1 MNSNAK
7 SFLSKL
13 KDINDSNTVDV
24 KLLSSGKTATFK
36 LASVSQQKE
45 LIRTAFDGVD
55 GVITRSNAINKLVE
69 DNLVGEAEILIVD
82 KPAILVALRK
92 ASIGSDIKV
101 EDKVYSL
108 DNIPTIKKSE
118 VKLTDTIEHDGITVE
133 LKVPNLTVDTEINK
147 KLATEFG
154 KLQEIEEKIK
164 QSIDIVVSYE
174 SAKYIDSISVEDEKI
189 VFEDLS
195 VFERNE
201 IVNNLPL
208 SIGNKIVDFIGEVK
222 AVADKALTVD
232 KEVVIEIDASF
243 LSAD

>member
-13 KDINDSNTVDV
+13 KDINESNTVNV

-45 LIRTAFDGVD
+45 LLRTAFDGVD

-118 VKLTDTIEHDGITVE
+118 VKLAETVEHDGITVN
-133 LKVPNLTVDTEINK
+133 LKVPNLTTDTEINK

-154 KLQEIEEKIK
+154 KLQAFEEKIK

-174 SAKYIDSISVEDEKI
+174 SAKYIDSISVEDEEI

-195 VFERNE
+195 VYERNE

-208 SIGNKIVDFIGEVK
+208 TLSNKIVDFIGEVK
-222 AVADKALTVD
+222 AVTDKALTVD
-232 KEVVIEIDASF
+232 EEVVIEIDASF

>member
-13 KDINDSNTVDV
+13 KDINESNTVNV
-24 KLLSSGKTATFK
+24 KLLSSGKTASFK

-45 LIRTAFDGVD
+45 LLRTAFDGVD

-92 ASIGSDIKV
+92 ASIGSEIKV

-118 VKLTDTIEHDGITVE
+118 VKLTETVEHDGITVN

-154 KLQEIEEKIK
+154 KLQELEEKIK

-174 SAKYIDSISVEDEKI
+174 SAKYIDSISVEDEEI

-195 VFERNE
+195 VYERNE

-208 SIGNKIVDFIGEVK
+208 TLSNKIIDFIGEVK
-222 AVADKALTVD
+222 AVTDKALTVD
-232 KEVVIEIDASF
+232 EEVVIEIDASF